1 MAAHERRHDSSQ
13 GTPQP
18 QAPRIS
24 VDGAE
29 GGRYVRVR
37 FEGVL
42 SIRAIEAVALEMFAL
57 DDFVPGMG
65 TLWDL
70 RAADA
75 SNTTS
80 ADLRQLRQSRA
91 QLADRRGP
99 GRVALLAED
108 DLTFG
113 ICRMVE
119 ASTEVPGIQIMV
131 FRDELAAVG
140 WVAGGDASDS

>member
-1 MAAHERRHDSSQ
+1 M
-13 GTPQP
+13 
-18 QAPRIS
+18 
-24 VDGAE
+24 DGPE
-29 GGRYVRVR
+29 GGRYIRIR
-37 FEGVL
+37 CEGVL
-42 SIRAIEAVALEMFAL
+42 SVRTVEAIALNFFEL

-80 ADLRQLRQSRA
+80 ADLRQLKQSRA

-113 ICRMVE
+113 ICRMIE

-131 FRDELAAVG
+131 FRDEPAAVV
-140 WVAGGDASDS
+140 WVAGGNASDG